1 MEIDDLLSAMTPEV
15 YRRLVTAVELGK
27 WADGVPLT
35 ESQKSSSLQLVMI
48 WQSRHNEDPEHMSIG
63 MNGEISLKSKQA
75 LKALFNDTHLATIR
89 PQD

>member
-35 ESQKSSSLQLVMI
+35 ESQKGSSLQLVMI
-48 WQSRHNEDPEHMSIG
+48 WQSRHNEDPEHMTIG
-63 MNGEISLKSKQA
+63 VNGEISLKSKQA
-75 LKALFNDTHLATIR
+75 LKALFSDTHLATIR